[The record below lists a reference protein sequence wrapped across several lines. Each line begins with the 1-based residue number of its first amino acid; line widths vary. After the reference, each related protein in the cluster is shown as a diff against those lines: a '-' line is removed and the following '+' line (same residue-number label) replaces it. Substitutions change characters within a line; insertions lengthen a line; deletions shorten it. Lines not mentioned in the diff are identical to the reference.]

1 VQHGTLLVVGG
12 LLVAFLVLPL
22 LALVVSTSPMEL
34 QEGLRH
40 PLVWPALRL
49 SLLTTTI
56 SLALVVLLGTPL
68 AWSLART
75 QGRLARAVETAV
87 QLPIVIP
94 PAVAGVAMLLAFG
107 RRGPAGRLAVSRGL
121 GRHIHHRGRG
131 HGRGLRLG
139 AVLRAGRHQRVPP
152 RGSEAGP
159 RGAHLRRVSAAC
171 LLSRGHS
178 PSPHRGWW
186 QAPP

>member
-1 VQHGTLLVVGG
+1 MSRRRISVQHGTLLVVGG
-12 LLVAFLVLPL
+12 LLVAFLVVPL

-75 QGRLARAVETAV
+75 QGRLA
-87 QLPIVIP
+87 
-94 PAVAGVAMLLAFG
+94 
-107 RRGPAGRLAVSRGL
+107 
-121 GRHIHHRGRG
+121 
-131 HGRGLRLG
+131 
-139 AVLRAGRHQRVPP
+139 
-152 RGSEAGP
+152 
-159 RGAHLRRVSAAC
+159 
-171 LLSRGHS
+171 
-178 PSPHRGWW
+178 
-186 QAPP
+186 